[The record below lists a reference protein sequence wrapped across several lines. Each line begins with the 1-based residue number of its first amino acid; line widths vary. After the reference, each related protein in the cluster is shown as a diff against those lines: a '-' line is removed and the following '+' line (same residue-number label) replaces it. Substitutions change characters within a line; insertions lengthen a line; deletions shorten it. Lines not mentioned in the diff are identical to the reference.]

1 MIPASRVEPL
11 TLTQFVLDSRNLSVP
26 VLHNKRYDLS
36 VTVRSSVFKRTSRAI
51 LVGECS
57 VPTIVSYIVIA
68 EALLSPGDKL

>member
-26 VLHNKRYDLS
+26 VLHNRFYALS
-36 VTVRSSVFKRTSRAI
+36 VTVHSSVSKRTSQAI

-57 VPTIVSYIVIA
+57 VLTTVS
-68 EALLSPGDKL
+68 